1 MITSDLLISK
11 SKYRNV
17 FFVQNREY
25 WNACPFE
32 YNKDQDIVLSFDF
45 AVVHMMRSKG
55 GEAQYIDHIV
65 NSELLESYN
74 YKTYEFL
81 AAWHYNAEGHDI
93 FSYKEIEVGS
103 AFRIEILSD
112 ITYYIRLFVSLCELL
127 KKNEFATIYVGIDD
141 VFLLSIIDFLNIK
154 TIKWSKNKHIYAN
167 ICEYTYPIFDLFE
180 KALRPS
186 TVKYKT
192 KVSVI
197 RAIDKVSSLF
207 EKLKSQTRKKKYVH
221 IEHYF
226 PTKDII
232 RLLKKD
238 NNIRMVRSDFY
249 SIADLFSGVHL
260 PVFVSSN
267 SDHHN
272 FETTKILE
280 KFEKEKCSLFYVN
293 DFDISKELYRLIL
306 KRISPVLP
314 SVLEMIDNM
323 IKFLSNKN
331 LCLMITFASIGV
343 INRLMINYC
352 KKNDITIYMV
362 INGLLANSFLDEA
375 KDGTW
380 INSYGDSVRKK
391 YFKGMDNV
399 VCLGDPRMDKY
410 AKYTVKKKINYTK
423 PVIGI
428 GASLFSNVDLNSYL
442 AVEFDFLNDIMV
454 ACERLKDKGREMD
467 IIIKLRLNS
476 YVEQYESFLDEYF
489 SDISVKLLK
498 NVPMTEVFDKV
509 DLYISLASQTLFEA
523 SSLGIPVIYYKNDT
537 HYYHTPF
544 DGASELVTAF
554 TQDDL
559 VNKIEAFYNRDKMY
573 DAFKE
578 KANME
583 KYIGPLDGQNLKRNM
598 DFIYSLMQLN

>member
-1 MITSDLLISK
+1 MITSELLTLK

-25 WNACPFE
+25 WNACPFDYHIE
-32 YNKDQDIVLSFDF
+32 KDIVLSFDF
-45 AVVHMMRSKG
+45 AVVNMLKSTG
-55 GEAQYIDHIV
+55 GEVQYIDHIV

-74 YKTYEFL
+74 FNMYEFL
-81 AAWHYNAEGHDI
+81 ATWYCNASGNDI
-93 FSYKEIEVGS
+93 FRYKGIEVGS
-103 AFRIEILSD
+103 VFRIEILSD
-112 ITYYIRLFVSLCELL
+112 ITYYIRLFVSLCEFL
-127 KKNEFATIYVGIDD
+127 KKNEFATIYIGIDD

-154 TIKWSKNKHIYAN
+154 TIKWSKNKQIDEN

-186 TVKYKT
+186 TVKYRT

-207 EKLKSQTRKKKYVH
+207 ERLKSQPRKKKYVH
-221 IEHYF
+221 IERYF

-232 RLLKKD
+232 RALKKE
-238 NNIRMVRSDFY
+238 NNIRMIRSDFY
-249 SIADLFSGVHL
+249 SIADLFCGEHL

-272 FETTKILE
+272 FEAKKILE

-293 DFDISKELYRLIL
+293 DFDISKELYTLIL
-306 KRISPVLP
+306 KRISPMLP

-323 IKFLSNKN
+323 TKFLSNKN

-380 INSYGDSVRKK
+380 INSYGDSVKK
-391 YFKGMDNV
+391 NYFKGMDNV

-442 AVEFDFLNDIMV
+442 AVEFDFLNDIIT
-454 ACERLKDKGREMD
+454 ACERLKEKGREME

-476 YVEQYESFLDEYF
+476 YAEQYKSFLNEYYPH
-489 SDISVKLLK
+489 IPVKIFK
-498 NVPMTEVFDKV
+498 NTPMKEVFDKV

-537 HYYHTPF
+537 HYYHPPF
-544 DGASELVTAF
+544 DGKSELVTAF

-559 VNKIEAFYNRDKMY
+559 VKKIEAFYNQDAMY
-573 DAFKE
+573 DIFQNKS
-578 KANME
+578 NME
-583 KYIGPLDGQNLKRNM
+583 KYIGPLDGQNLKRNI
-598 DFIYSLMQLN
+598 DFIHSLMQLN